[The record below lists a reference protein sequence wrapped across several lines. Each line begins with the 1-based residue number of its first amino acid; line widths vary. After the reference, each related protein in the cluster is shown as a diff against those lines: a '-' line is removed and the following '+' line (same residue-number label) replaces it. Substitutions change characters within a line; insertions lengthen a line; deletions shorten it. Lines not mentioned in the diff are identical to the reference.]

1 MMTRTNIIDNQ
12 DLIFK
17 KKGESI
23 SNIFYQDII
32 KTMINAVEM
41 SQLVKRSTYD
51 ENVINTFNQIGSSNQ
66 YNDK

>member
-17 KKGESI
+17 KKESI

-32 KTMINAVEM
+32 KTMVNAVEM
-41 SQLVKRSTYD
+41 SQLVKRSRYD
-51 ENVINTFNQIGSSNQ
+51 ENVINTFNQIKSSNQ